1 MCIWAAFREDISIIH
16 EALAE
21 HAPEIIW
28 GDTPGDQRQ
37 GIIDRFNS
45 DSSQYLICNAATAGE
60 ELTILAPYAIYYSRN
75 WKYGERAQS
84 LGRHDRPGSE
94 QFSNVTIFDLIA
106 RDTADERVMA
116 VLEAKGDL
124 LKTINPKSFK
134 EMV

>member
-1 MCIWAAFREDISIIH
+1 M
-16 EALAE
+16 
-21 HAPEIIW
+21 
-28 GDTPGDQRQ
+28 
-37 GIIDRFNS
+37 
-45 DSSQYLICNAATAGE
+45 
-60 ELTILAPYAIYYSRN
+60 
-75 WKYGERAQS
+75 
-84 LGRHDRPGSE
+84 GRHDRPGSE